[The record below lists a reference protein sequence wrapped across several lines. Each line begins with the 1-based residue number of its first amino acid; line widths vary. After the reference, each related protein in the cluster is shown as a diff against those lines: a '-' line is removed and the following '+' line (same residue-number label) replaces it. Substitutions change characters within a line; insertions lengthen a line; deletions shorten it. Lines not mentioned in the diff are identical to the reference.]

1 MARQPNRWKPR
12 FPALPPI
19 AGATRAGYPAMHVES
34 GRARFVIENPLR
46 FVLMTITG
54 FRANQG
60 LLLAGA
66 VAYYTLLSIL
76 PMLAL
81 ILIVLSQLTD
91 LHLLLNTTREYL
103 GLIAPGHAEEVTA
116 QVATFLHNWKLV
128 GVVGILMLLL
138 FSSLAFTTLENAM
151 SVIFFHRVA
160 IQRRRFLVSAII
172 PYCYILCLALG
183 MLLVSTI
190 SGVLA
195 TLDEHTITLMGHVWF
210 LGGYSASIVYILGV
224 TGEVLLLSS
233 LYLVMPTGGL
243 ALHHALIGGLTATIL
258 WELTRHFLVW
268 YFSTLSIVNIVYG
281 TFATVVIILLSLE
294 AASFIL
300 LFGAQVIS
308 EYERIG
314 SRHDANGGL
323 HT

>member
-1 MARQPNRWKPR
+1 MQSV
-12 FPALPPI
+12 
-19 AGATRAGYPAMHVES
+19 MHAES
-34 GRARFVIENPLR
+34 GRARFVLENPLR
-46 FVLMTITG
+46 FLRITIAG

-76 PMLAL
+76 PTLAL
-81 ILIVLSQLTD
+81 ILIVLSQLSD
-91 LHLLLNTTREYL
+91 LQLLLDTTRDYL
-103 GLIAPGHAEEVTA
+103 DLIAPGHADDLTA
-116 QVATFLHNWKLV
+116 QVATFLNNWKLV
-128 GVVGILMLLL
+128 GVVGILMLVL

-151 SVIFFHRVA
+151 SVIFLHRVA
-160 IQRRRFLVSAII
+160 IRRRHFLISAII

-183 MLLVSTI
+183 LFLVSTV

-195 TLDEHTITLMGHVWF
+195 TLDEHTFTVLGHAVS
-210 LGGYSASIVYILGV
+210 LGGYNKAIVYGLGV

-233 LYLVMPTGGL
+233 LYLVMPFGRL
-243 ALHHALIGGLTATIL
+243 PVHIALIGGLTATLL
-258 WELTRHFLVW
+258 WEITRHFLVW

-281 TFATVVIILLSLE
+281 TFATAVIVLLSLE
-294 AASFIL
+294 AAAFIL

-314 SRHDANGGL
+314 SRHAAYGGL

>member
-1 MARQPNRWKPR
+1 
-12 FPALPPI
+12 
-19 AGATRAGYPAMHVES
+19 MHPVMHAES
-34 GRARFVIENPLR
+34 SRARFVLENPLR
-46 FVLMTITG
+46 FLRMTIAG

-76 PMLAL
+76 PTLAL
-81 ILIVLSQLTD
+81 ILIVLSQLSD
-91 LHLLLNTTREYL
+91 LHLLLDTTRDYL
-103 GLIAPGHAEEVTA
+103 GLIAPGHADDLTA
-116 QVATFLHNWKLV
+116 QVATFLSNWKLV
-128 GVVGILMLLL
+128 GVVGIFMLVL

-151 SVIFFHRVA
+151 SVIFLHRVA
-160 IQRRRFLVSAII
+160 IRRRHFLISAII

-183 MLLVSTI
+183 LFLVSTV

-195 TLDEHTITLMGHVWF
+195 TLDERTFSVMGHVVS
-210 LGGYSASIVYILGV
+210 LGGYNKAIVYGLGV

-233 LYLVMPTGGL
+233 LYLVMPFGRL
-243 ALHHALIGGLTATIL
+243 PVHIALIGGFTATLL
-258 WELTRHFLVW
+258 WEITRHFLVW

-281 TFATVVIILLSLE
+281 TFATAVIVLLSLE
-294 AASFIL
+294 AAAFIL

-314 SRHDANGGL
+314 SRHPSLDGL
-323 HT
+323 RT

>member
-12 FPALPPI
+12 FPTPPVT
-19 AGATRAGYPAMHVES
+19 GTTRTGLPAMHIKS
-34 GRARFVIENPLR
+34 GRARYVIENPLR
-46 FVLMTITG
+46 FLLTTIAG

-91 LHLLLNTTREYL
+91 LHLLLSTTREYL

-183 MLLVSTI
+183 MLLVSTV

-195 TLDEHTITLMGHVWF
+195 NLDEHTITLMGHAWF

-258 WELTRHFLVW
+258 WELTRHFLMW

-314 SRHDANGGL
+314 SRHAANGGL

>member
-1 MARQPNRWKPR
+1 
-12 FPALPPI
+12 
-19 AGATRAGYPAMHVES
+19 MHPVMHAES
-34 GRARFVIENPLR
+34 GRVRFVLENPLR
-46 FVLMTITG
+46 FLRMTIAG

-76 PMLAL
+76 PTLAL
-81 ILIVLSQLTD
+81 ILIVLSQLSD
-91 LHLLLNTTREYL
+91 LQLLLDTTRDYL
-103 GLIAPGHAEEVTA
+103 DLIAPGHATDLTA
-116 QVATFLHNWKLV
+116 QIATFLGNWKLV
-128 GVVGILMLLL
+128 GVVGILMLVL

-151 SVIFFHRVA
+151 SVIFLHRVA
-160 IQRRRFLVSAII
+160 IRRRHFLISAII

-183 MLLVSTI
+183 LFLVSTV

-195 TLDEHTITLMGHVWF
+195 TLDERTFTILGHAVS
-210 LGGYSASIVYILGV
+210 LGGYNKPIVYGLGV

-233 LYLVMPTGGL
+233 LYLVMPFGRL
-243 ALHHALIGGLTATIL
+243 PVHYALIGGLTATLL

-281 TFATVVIILLSLE
+281 TFATTVIVLLSLE
-294 AASFIL
+294 AAAFIL

-314 SRHDANGGL
+314 SRHAAHGGL
-323 HT
+323 RT